1 MENNFYLTTAIAY
14 TNGSPHFGHAYEII
28 CADILARY
36 HKLFDKNVF
45 FTTGT
50 DEHGTKISE
59 TAKSLNML
67 PIELCDKYVMEFQ
80 KLYKMLNINIDKF
93 IRTTDENHKDV
104 AKLCLA
110 KAMENSDI
118 YFGEYIGWYCVR
130 EERFFTETEAKTCNY
145 VDPVSKKPLT
155 KSSEPSY
162 FFKLSNYQDRIIE
175 HILHNP
181 NFILPSSSREEIL
194 NRLTTDKLE
203 DLSISRTKSVMDWG
217 IEIDEDNVMYVW
229 FDALINYLSVIDYP
243 NGENFMFWPANIHL
257 IGKDICWFHAVIWP
271 AMLMSF
277 NLALPKTILAHG
289 FVNDINGHK
298 MSKSIGN
305 VIDPVK
311 LLEKYNPDVIRMYL
325 AYATNIGSDLNI
337 SITDIDIVH
346 DSLLAAKFSNLAN
359 RCLVLT
365 TKLNSNMIP
374 ESDGTELFSIDTLK
388 TEIHENLELFKTKDI
403 ISILFTH
410 LDIVNKYLTDLQPWL
425 QKGSYLNVLR
435 TVLEGIYIIG
445 IFLSPFIP
453 ETINKLCEFM
463 NSDMC
468 SDINNLTWN
477 NLKTGNNLNEYEMLF
492 KKMKT
497 RHEITEEEKEIEK
510 QKVELR
516 RLEKKNRKNNNK
528 K

>member
-1 MENNFYLTTAIAY
+1 
-14 TNGSPHFGHAYEII
+14 
-28 CADILARY
+28 
-36 HKLFDKNVF
+36 
-45 FTTGT
+45 
-50 DEHGTKISE
+50 
-59 TAKSLNML
+59 
-67 PIELCDKYVMEFQ
+67 
-80 KLYKMLNINIDKF
+80 
-93 IRTTDENHKDV
+93 
-104 AKLCLA
+104 
-110 KAMENSDI
+110 
-118 YFGEYIGWYCVR
+118 
-130 EERFFTETEAKTCNY
+130 
-145 VDPVSKKPLT
+145 
-155 KSSEPSY
+155 
-162 FFKLSNYQDRIIE
+162 
-175 HILHNP
+175 
-181 NFILPSSSREEIL
+181 
-194 NRLTTDKLE
+194 
-203 DLSISRTKSVMDWG
+203 
-217 IEIDEDNVMYVW
+217 
-229 FDALINYLSVIDYP
+229 
-243 NGENFMFWPANIHL
+243 MFWPANIHL

-325 AYATNIGSDLNI
+325 AYATNIGSDLNVSMI
-337 SITDIDIVH
+337 DIDIVH
-346 DSLLAAKFSNLAN
+346 DSLLAAKFSNLLN

-365 TKLNSNMIP
+365 TKLNNNMIP